1 MCVGGVDFH
10 RTVLVFCS
18 PIVAC
23 VAHPYGLGDSPND
36 LVQFQVVGWVCRW
49 VDELPRVSSDKIK
62 HFRQGTIC
70 GVAFVSNSERG
81 TCAWIRCIGSPCWLA
96 AKLWTS
102 NGLHDT
108 WQAMHTLYARCIVL
122 SRAHTHT
129 LSLSQ
134 TLLSLVLCSTRM
146 LLAKLND

>member
-70 GVAFVSNSERG
+70 GVALFLIARGVLVHEFVVSAHPAGLQRSYEHPMVCMIHGR
-81 TCAWIRCIGSPCWLA
+81 PCTPYMQGASCCLE
-96 AKLWTS
+96 
-102 NGLHDT
+102 
-108 WQAMHTLYARCIVL
+108 
-122 SRAHTHT
+122 HTHT
-129 LSLSQ
+129 LSLS
-134 TLLSLVLCSTRM
+134 LRPC
-146 LLAKLND
+146 

>member
-1 MCVGGVDFH
+1 MSVGWSFH

-49 VDELPRVSSDKIK
+49 VDELPRVSSDKIM

-70 GVAFVSNSERG
+70 GGCFVSNSERS
-81 TCAWIRCIGSPCWLA
+81 TCA
-96 AKLWTS
+96 
-102 NGLHDT
+102 
-108 WQAMHTLYARCIVL
+108 
-122 SRAHTHT
+122 
-129 LSLSQ
+129 
-134 TLLSLVLCSTRM
+134 
-146 LLAKLND
+146 